1 MKQLV
6 KLETSCTE
14 ILSPTASVSWF
25 KSTRFWVYLKS
36 LFYLI
41 IRPLLL
47 RAQSVILY
55 QSAALVH
62 VSKSCLI
69 FFKVGQVHKGAMPWS
84 EAGNWYKFYLF
95 KWNRPTNPSLMP
107 ILTNRKFRLRLE
119 NLNRSNTYICIWV
132 YYSFWFCALSVN
144 NNREQSTA
152 VDRH

>member
-1 MKQLV
+1 MKHLV

-25 KSTRFWVYLKS
+25 KSSRFWVYLKS

-41 IRPLLL
+41 NK
-47 RAQSVILY
+47 
-55 QSAALVH
+55 AAAATCPIGDF
-62 VSKSCLI
+62 VSKCGASSRFKI
-69 FFKVGQVHKGAMPWS
+69 MFNFFKVGQVHKGAMPWS